1 MKPSIDKVVVL
12 GAGTMGARIAAHFA
26 NSGVACTLLDMVPT
40 ALTPEEKARGLTL
53 ADPRVRNR
61 IVRAGFDAAVKSRPP
76 AFFGP
81 AAMARV
87 TLGNF
92 EDDLAACENA
102 GWIIEVVAENLEIK
116 KRLLAR
122 VAPHLRPGTIV
133 TTNTSGLPIRE
144 IAAGASAAFQS
155 QWAGTHFFNP
165 PRYMKLV
172 ELIPG
177 PATRPEVLDT
187 IEDFCDRRLGKGVV
201 RAKDTPNFIANRI
214 GTFAIVNSLRL
225 TMSQPPESQPP
236 QPPQPQPQPPGA
248 LAQSA
253 PGNSSAAAATM
264 AATPSAPTT
273 APMSV
278 EEVDACTGPAIGWP
292 KSATF
297 RTLDIVGIDVLA
309 HVIQNIYENAPDD
322 ESRELYHVP
331 PLLEDLLR
339 RGWLGEKTGSGFYK
353 RVRKGA
359 DSEILALDLS
369 TMEYRPRQK
378 ARFASLESVRTID
391 DTRERLRALLAPV
404 LAGHP
409 GDKAQQF
416 LWNAISQICVY
427 AARRIPEIS
436 DSLADVDRAMR
447 WGFAWEL
454 GPFEM
459 WDTLG
464 VPAMAARLEQQ
475 GVPLPPLVTQ
485 LLASGKKSFYE
496 SARGETSVFAPAS
509 GTFVKLREPAG
520 VIILKSLKDQSREV
534 ASNSGA
540 SLIDLGDGI
549 LCCEFHSKM
558 NAIGGDIGAMIQAGL
573 KRLGTDF
580 DAMVIANQ
588 AVNFSVGAN
597 LMLLLVSAQE
607 QEWDDLHLAV
617 REFQNFNLA
626 IKHSRRP
633 VVVAPQALALGGGCE
648 VCLHAARIHAAA
660 EAYLGLVETGVG
672 LIPAGGG
679 SKEMIVRANEHA
691 AGGAELILTAPVPE
705 NFDLDLFHAMKPIFE
720 TLAMAKASSS
730 AEDARTLGFLRPA
743 DLISIN
749 RDRLVAD
756 AKATAL
762 ALVRAGYQPAAP
774 PPHSP
779 SIRVLGDE
787 MIAGAQLA
795 IHMMLRGAYISE
807 YDAHI
812 ARKLAHV
819 LAGGALTEPQF
830 VSEQYLLDLEREAF
844 VSLCGE
850 QKTQQ
855 RIAHTLKTGKPL
867 RN

>member
-26 NSGVACTLLDMVPT
+26 NCGVACTLLDMVPT
-40 ALTPEEKARGLTL
+40 ALTPDEKARGLTL
-53 ADPRVRNR
+53 ADSRVRNR
-61 IVRAGFDAAVKSRPP
+61 IVRAGFEAAVKSRPA

-81 AAMARV
+81 AAFARI

-92 EDDLAACENA
+92 EDDLTRCAEA
-102 GWIIEVVAENLEIK
+102 GWIIEVVAENIEIK
-116 KRLLAR
+116 KRLLER

-133 TTNTSGLPIRE
+133 TTNTSGLPVRE
-144 IAAGASAAFQS
+144 IAADMGADFQS
-155 QWAGTHFFNP
+155 HWAGTHFFNP
-165 PRYMKLV
+165 PRYMKLI

-177 PATRPEVLDT
+177 PSTRPEVLDT
-187 IEDFCDRRLGKGVV
+187 LQDFCDRRGGKGVV

-214 GTFAIVNSLRL
+214 GTFAIVNALRL
-225 TMSQPPESQPP
+225 MNQPV
-236 QPPQPQPQPPGA
+236 
-248 LAQSA
+248 A
-253 PGNSSAAAATM
+253 PGQEPDKPGSERAAAATAM
-264 AATPSAPTT
+264 T
-273 APMSV
+273 V

-297 RTLDIVGIDVLA
+297 RTLDIVGLDVLA
-309 HVIQNIYENAPDD
+309 NVIRNIYENAPDD
-322 ESRELYHVP
+322 ESRELYHVS
-331 PLLEDLLR
+331 PLLEDMLR

-353 RVRKGA
+353 RVKKGA
-359 DSEILALDLS
+359 ESEILVLDLS

-378 ARFASLESVRTID
+378 ARFASLDSVRTIE
-391 DTRERLRALLAPV
+391 DTRERLRALLAPI
-404 LAGHP
+404 LAGQT

-416 LWNAISQICVY
+416 LWRAISQICVY

-464 VPAMAARLEQQ
+464 VQAMAARLTQE
-475 GVPLPPLVTQ
+475 GVALPPLVAK

-496 SARGETSVFAPAS
+496 SARGETSVFDPNS
-509 GTFVKLREPAG
+509 GVFAKLREPDG
-520 VIILKSLKDQSREV
+520 VIILKSLKDQSKEV

-540 SLIDLGDGI
+540 SLIDLGDGV

-558 NAIGGDIGAMIQAGL
+558 NAIGGDIATMVQAGL

-580 DAMVIANQ
+580 EAMVIANQ

-597 LMLLLVSAQE
+597 LLLLLLAAQE

-633 VVVAPQALALGGGCE
+633 VVVAPQGLALGGGCE
-648 VCLHAARIHAAA
+648 VCLHGARVHAAA
-660 EAYLGLVETGVG
+660 EAYIGLVETGVG

-679 SKEMIVRANEHA
+679 SKEMIVRGNEHA
-691 AGGAELILTAPVPE
+691 SGGAELVLTAPVPE

-720 TLAMAKASSS
+720 TLAMAKASTS

-749 RDRLVAD
+749 RDRQVAD
-756 AKATAL
+756 AKATA
-762 ALVRAGYQPAAP
+762 RAMVHANYQPSAP
-774 PPHSP
+774 PPTIP

-787 MIAGAQLA
+787 LIAGAKLA
-795 IHMMLRGAYISE
+795 IHMMLRGEYISE
-807 YDAHI
+807 YDAHV